1 MSLLL
6 LLGCSVL
13 FPHTT
18 EGDVPDRPGD
28 DSVPGGDDSGDSGGT
43 ALAEIDPSTLPAGDD
58 PCREPVLVHIDEAYD
73 GDTFAVSSDEHGWE
87 VVRVIGIDTP
97 EIEHEDPAECYG
109 DEAWAMAER
118 TAEGRDAWLT
128 FDGDCVDLYDRTLAY
143 VHLGD
148 GDDDFYERIM
158 LKQGYATA
166 YPFDDTDTFE
176 ELFAADEA
184 EARDAGAGLW
194 SACE

>member
-1 MSLLL
+1 MNLFLL

-18 EGDVPDRPGD
+18 EGEVPDPVVDPGD
-28 DSVPGGDDSGDSGGT
+28 DTGDDTGGSS
-43 ALAEIDPSTLPAGDD
+43 LADIDPATLPAGDD
-58 PCREPVLVHIDEAYD
+58 PCREPLLVHLDEAVD
-73 GDTFAVSSDEHGWE
+73 GDTFNVTSEQGWE
-87 VVRVIGIDTP
+87 VIRVIGIDTP

-128 FDGDCVDLYDRTLAY
+128 FDGNCYDYYDRTLAY

-148 GDDDFYERIM
+148 GEGDFYERIM
-158 LKQGYATA
+158 LQQGYAEA
-166 YPFDDTDTFE
+166 LPYDDTDTFE
-176 ELFAADEA
+176 DLFAADEA
-184 EARDAGAGLW
+184 EAREAGVGLW
-194 SACE
+194 SACD